1 MIRLSFLEVTWV
13 LFIPILLIGWAVI
26 RSGLTVSNIFLG
38 LGSFTAVVTILY
50 VITEGD
56 IPSWMKVISLFFISA
71 VAIGI
76 GYYISRGDESE
87 DGSLEIISET
97 KEDTNEGK

>member
-1 MIRLSFLEVTWV
+1 MSFLEVMWV
-13 LFIPILLIGWAVI
+13 LFIPIFLIGWAVI
-26 RSGLTVSNIFLG
+26 RSGLTISNIFFG

-50 VITEGD
+50 VVTEGD
-56 IPSWMKVISLFFISA
+56 IPSWMKVILLFFISS

-87 DGSLEIISET
+87 EGSKGVISET
-97 KEDTNEGK
+97 KEDTDEG